1 MSRLHEAFG
10 VICAIARM
18 IWREETGYDA
28 SSAASAIIRWDG
40 SVITLR
46 DVRGQL
52 EVIWASAAHQEH
64 YGVLAELA

>member
-1 MSRLHEAFG
+1 
-10 VICAIARM
+10 M